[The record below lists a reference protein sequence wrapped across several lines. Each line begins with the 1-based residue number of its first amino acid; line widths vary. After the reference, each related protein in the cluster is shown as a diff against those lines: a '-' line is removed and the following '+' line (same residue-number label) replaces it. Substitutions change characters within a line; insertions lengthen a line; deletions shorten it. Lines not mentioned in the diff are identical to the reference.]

1 MEDGANSKANGLMWP
16 LFAFKME
23 ITSTYQVCKSFWR
36 HPLIIYK
43 ILFVGLC
50 LELGS
55 GCPRSCDCQQEEGL
69 KVVYCSDQGLQE
81 IPRDIPTDT
90 VRLLLDHNQIA
101 IIPNEAFCGLTM
113 LQELD
118 LSHNRISQI
127 NSSAFHGVTTNLRL
141 LDLSNNLLRCLSYK
155 AFQDIQAKVRL
166 SENPLYC
173 DCDLQEVLRWLEVN
187 LENVGEMVCDPA
199 SHERF
204 RGLSVVRILSDTKFC
219 NRRTT
224 DFVMLVT
231 MFGWFAMVISYVV
244 YYVRQN
250 QEDTRRHL
258 EYLKSLHSKHKS
270 QEDVEHVT
278 TTF

>member
-1 MEDGANSKANGLMWP
+1 MTAVVL
-16 LFAFKME
+16 
-23 ITSTYQVCKSFWR
+23 
-36 HPLIIYK
+36 LILNK
-43 ILFVGLC
+43 IPVFLLLLIMTAVLS
-50 LELGS
+50 S
-55 GCPRSCDCQQEEGL
+55 GCPLTCDCHQEEGL
-69 KVVYCSDQGLQE
+69 KVVYCSYQGLQE
-81 IPRDIPTDT
+81 IPRDIPADT
-90 VRLLLDHNQIA
+90 ARLLLDHNQIA

-141 LDLSNNLLRCLSYK
+141 LDLSNNLLRCLSYQ
-155 AFQDIQAKVRL
+155 AFQDIHAKVRL
-166 SENPLYC
+166 FKNPLYC

-187 LENVGEMVCDPA
+187 LENVGEMECDPA

-219 NRRTT
+219 NHRTT
-224 DFVMLVT
+224 DIVMLVT

-258 EYLKSLHSKHKS
+258 EYLKSLQSKQKS